1 MSDLCTEAWKD
12 VDNKIVEFQSKSGEK
27 LKVQLSLLEDL
38 TPVSKYKC
46 FSDTLFFLKLGR
58 KMTRKSWIDKGLNQ
72 YLLQVCQTIKLYKDG
87 DESNWEMYDPTQED
101 ILAEDW
107 MKFDRLEIV
116 INKQKGE
123 IVKQFGIPK
132 EFVFPTHKQGE

>member
-12 VDNKIVEFQSKSGEK
+12 SDNKIVELQSRSGEK
-27 LKVQLSLLEDL
+27 LKVQLSLLECM

-46 FSDTLFFLKLGR
+46 FSDTLYFLKLGR
-58 KMTRKSWIDKGLNQ
+58 KMTRQSWIDKGLNQ

-87 DESNWEMYDPTQED
+87 DEHNWEMYDPTQED

-107 MKFDRLEIV
+107 MKFDRLDIAS
-116 INKQKGE
+116 NKFKTDLCE
-123 IVKQFGIPK
+123 QFGIPK
-132 EFVFPTHKQGE
+132 EFVFPDKK